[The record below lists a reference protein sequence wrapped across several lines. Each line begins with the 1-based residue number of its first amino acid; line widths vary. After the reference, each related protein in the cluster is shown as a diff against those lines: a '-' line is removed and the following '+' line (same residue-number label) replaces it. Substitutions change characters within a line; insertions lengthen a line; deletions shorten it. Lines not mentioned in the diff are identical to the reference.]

1 MTTGAHPYRF
11 AALTGL
17 ALTLPFVILQIRS
30 GGVSRSGVMGVA
42 ALFALLWLLP
52 TVSISSSFRI
62 LRPPS
67 GVQGRSIGRVILAA
81 VIVLAAAWIWGS
93 LLVDQL
99 PCFIGT
105 PNCD

>member
-11 AALTGL
+11 AALAGL
-17 ALTLPFVILQIRS
+17 ALILPFAILQIRS
-30 GGVSRSGVMGVA
+30 GGVSRNGIVGVT

-52 TVSISSSFRI
+52 TVSISSSFR
-62 LRPPS
+62 LLHRPAGATSRP
-67 GVQGRSIGRVILAA
+67 RGRVLLAA
-81 VIVLAAAWIWGS
+81 SIVLVAAWLWGS

-99 PCFIGT
+99 PCFIGA